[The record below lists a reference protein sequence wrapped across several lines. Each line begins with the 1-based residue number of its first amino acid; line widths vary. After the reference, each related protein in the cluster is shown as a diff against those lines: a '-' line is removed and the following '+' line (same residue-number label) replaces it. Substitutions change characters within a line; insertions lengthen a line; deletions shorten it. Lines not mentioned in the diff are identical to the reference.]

1 MYPTRTFYDSSADK
15 NTKNNVVP
23 FVQLVPWPVP
33 EGVLTPESTILY
45 VQEIINYNESA
56 TLRMWRIE
64 TNKYVYRWRAVDSYN
79 FCYLFCC
86 VFLRVR

>member
-1 MYPTRTFYDSSADK
+1 M
-15 NTKNNVVP
+15 P

-33 EGVLTPESTILY
+33 EGVLKVLSVMYKKAL
-45 VQEIINYNESA
+45 NYNEPA
-56 TLRMWRIE
+56 TLRMWRID
-64 TNKYVYRWRAVDSYN
+64 TNKHAHRWRAVDSYN